1 MKFFQINLG
10 RFKDRLGRRGVAAV
24 EFALVM
30 PFLLVLFLGTIEI
43 LTLYRTEAKLNAMTI
58 NIAQMLAIQN
68 QSTTSGISTVPSS
81 GAGQP
86 SLQNMCQGAILGL
99 APFPP
104 GGMTL
109 AIASVTLESGPTG
122 LPSTNTSTSKAYNAN
137 NTYDAWESD
146 FTVSGGT
153 CNTASGTVIGVSNAE
168 KLATTSPPSTT
179 GASGANGLL
188 AVPCDNAIIVQAT
201 LTYPGILGVI
211 LRNRPTLTQTAYTR
225 WAYAGT
231 QTELQCSSTDTGC
244 TTSYL
249 STQLCNTS
257 NTATN

>member
-1 MKFFQINLG
+1 MKFFQVKLW
-10 RFKDRLGRRGVAAV
+10 RFKDRLGRRGIAAV

-30 PFLLVLFLGTIEI
+30 PILIVLFLGTIEI

-58 NIAQMLAIQN
+58 DIAQMLAIQD
-68 QSTTSGISTVPSS
+68 QSTTSGITTLAST
-81 GAGQP
+81 GTGQV

-122 LPSTNTSTSKAYNAN
+122 LPNPNTSTSKAYSSS

-153 CNTASGTVIGVSNAE
+153 CSTTGGHVIG
-168 KLATTSPPSTT
+168 LANVEQLSTTSPPSTT
-179 GASGANGLL
+179 GTSGTNGLL

-201 LTYPGILGVI
+201 LTYPGIMGVI
-211 LRNRPTLTQTAYTR
+211 LQNRPTLTQTAYTR

-244 TTSYL
+244 TTGYV
-249 STQLCNTS
+249 STQLCNSS